1 MTIPTK
7 PDFAKAYQSANEI
20 LVTSSVITKFPFS
33 TKETVLS
40 QLGCSKKKE
49 DKYYLEAGLDAM
61 LTELTPKVVIVYGS
75 CNPHIFG
82 KYAACAQFVSIPDW
96 TTYKHSN
103 SEVA

>member
-40 QLGCSKKKE
+40 QSE
-49 DKYYLEAGLDAM
+49 P
-61 LTELTPKVVIVYGS
+61 TVVARKRKTNTIL
-75 CNPHIFG
+75 
-82 KYAACAQFVSIPDW
+82 KPDW
-96 TTYKHSN
+96 MQC
-103 SEVA
+103 

>member
-40 QLGCSKKKE
+40 QLGLTDAARKKKTNIIL
-49 DKYYLEAGLDAM
+49 KPAWM
-61 LTELTPKVVIVYGS
+61 Q
-75 CNPHIFG
+75 C
-82 KYAACAQFVSIPDW
+82 
-96 TTYKHSN
+96 
-103 SEVA
+103 